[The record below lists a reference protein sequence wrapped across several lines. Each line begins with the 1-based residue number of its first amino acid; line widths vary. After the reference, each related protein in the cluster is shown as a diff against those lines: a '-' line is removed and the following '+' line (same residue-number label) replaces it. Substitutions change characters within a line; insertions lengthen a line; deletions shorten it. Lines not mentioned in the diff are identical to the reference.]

1 MNETNARTS
10 EPGPGEASKGR
21 RLTRRDV
28 LRALGFASV
37 GVATAGPA
45 LFGVETTTA
54 QDLGLV
60 ATPEAAS
67 LSALDR
73 IGPTVAD
80 KAADLRYD
88 LNALF
93 RFVADEVE
101 YDPYEGAL
109 RGANGTYWGLAG
121 NSVDQALLLAALLDE
136 ALVETRFVVGELSD
150 EVAERLLAST
160 RQDEAT
166 ARAKTARVLA
176 PPLPATDDQTLALTP
191 EEELLAK
198 ALPAA
203 QQALMER
210 IDQQLDEEVKIV
222 EDALASAG
230 ISLPEPVV
238 ELPERERRRH
248 VWVQYADGPLW
259 IDLDP
264 SIPGSQPGD
273 VHANVLETHEGLPDD
288 EHHRVTIR
296 LVAEQVVGGAPTR
309 SELLSFEAT
318 SGELVG
324 VPITL
329 LHPEAETLKAA
340 GVAITGALTGLLN
353 YVPAL
358 IVGDQS
364 VQGNPVTFATGGG
377 ALGALSVDGDAGAA
391 PEGDTLGEW
400 LEIDLK
406 TPRGE
411 RRIVREIFD
420 RVGYAQRQVATIDPA
435 AVAPVELV
443 KDGPVAGTF
452 LPLTAVWSIGVVS
465 GMVPATYFGES
476 PQSGD
481 QLADLA
487 RLVHTYHYGRD
498 VISQS
503 RAPRTGFH
511 AYRNEPN
518 VTAFVVAKTAPTT
531 DAATETATFDIL
543 HRGSAVRPLAG
554 GSGPT
559 GAHPLLTE
567 GVLAHVIERA
577 MVEVGA
583 VMPAELALPVGS
595 STGVGR
601 VFEEASGQAIATVV
615 LRPGEADPT
624 RLAIGAGA
632 RALIAE
638 ALRAD
643 LVVVVPERPVALGG
657 EERVGWWLVDPTT
670 GATADQMDDGRGVT
684 MAEFARVLGIA
695 ACTAAIV
702 LAGAAAYFVF
712 AAAAEFEQ
720 GQGAS
725 GEESVRAA
733 KILGGGS
740 GMAAGAC
747 GLLLT

>member
-1 MNETNARTS
+1 MSETNARTS
-10 EPGPGEASKGR
+10 EPGPGEASEGR

-37 GVATAGPA
+37 GVVTAGPA
-45 LFGVETTTA
+45 VFGVETTAA

-101 YDPYEGAL
+101 YDPYAGAL

-121 NSVDQALLLAALLDE
+121 NSVDQALLLAALLNE
-136 ALVETRFVVGELSD
+136 ALVETRFVVGDLSD
-150 EVAERLLAST
+150 EAAERLLAST

-166 ARAKTARVLA
+166 ARARTARILA
-176 PPLPATDDQTLALTP
+176 PPLPATDGQTLALTP
-191 EEELLAK
+191 EEESLAK

-259 IDLDP
+259 LDLDP

-273 VHANVLETHEGLPDD
+273 VHATVLETHEDLPDD

-296 LVAEQVVGGAPTR
+296 LVAEQVVGGAPAR
-309 SELLSFEAT
+309 SELLTFEAR

-329 LHPEAETLKAA
+329 LHPEAETLKAS

-377 ALGALSVDGDAGAA
+377 ALGALSVDGDGGAA

-420 RVGYAQRQVATIDPA
+420 RVEYAQRQVATFDPA

-443 KDGPVAGTF
+443 KDGPAAGTF

-465 GMVPATYFGES
+465 GMVPATYFGET

-481 QLADLA
+481 QLADLS
-487 RLVHTYHYGRD
+487 RIVHTYHYGRD
-498 VISQS
+498 VVSQS
-503 RAPRTGFH
+503 RTPTTGFR
-511 AYRNEPN
+511 AYRDEPN
-518 VTAFVVAKTAPTT
+518 VTAFVMAKTA
-531 DAATETATFDIL
+531 ASAGGVTETATFDIL

-554 GSGPT
+554 GSGPA

-577 MVEVGA
+577 MVEVSA
-583 VMPAELALPVGS
+583 VMPAELSLPAGS

-601 VFEEASGQAIATVV
+601 VFEEAARQGIATVV

-624 RLAIGAGA
+624 RLAFGEGA
-632 RALIAE
+632 RALIAAALE
-638 ALRAD
+638 AG
-643 LVVVVPERPVALGG
+643 LVVIVPERPVALDGQ
-657 EERVGWWLVDPTT
+657 ERIGWWLVDPAT
-670 GATADQMDDGRGVT
+670 GATEDQMDDGRGVE
-684 MAEFARVLGIA
+684 MGEYARLLGFAL
-695 ACTAAIV
+695 CTASMTF
-702 LAGAAAYFVF
+702 AGFAAYAIF
-712 AAAAEFEQ
+712 AAAAEAA
-720 GQGAS
+720 QGADPS
-725 GEESVRAA
+725 GNVRAA
-733 KILGGGS
+733 KVLTGLSGMSLGGCG
-740 GMAAGAC
+740 
-747 GLLLT
+747 GLLV